1 MAHVIKAHV
10 HIHHH
15 IQHLSV
21 FGRLHKQ
28 ASQIAVQRVEHR
40 SDRIHNYEQSV
51 PFKRMQS
58 HAAEHEHNAV
68 VRHDVGPVQSN
79 QCRRVPA
86 YRRQQS
92 ILFGTAA
99 SGFALGCTAVLAHA
113 EYWLLQSARVRVKSG
128 TGSMPGGLGAIL
140 RHQLSTIIMLCS
152 LLPRRNQPHA
162 HRCVITLCCSDA
174 GVFCHM
180 QRWHER
186 R

>member
-113 EYWLLQSARVRVKSG
+113 EYWLLQSARVRVRVAPDRCRVGWVRYFATNCQPS
-128 TGSMPGGLGAIL
+128 SCSAAYFRAAIS
-140 RHQLSTIIMLCS
+140 HTHI
-152 LLPRRNQPHA
+152 
-162 HRCVITLCCSDA
+162 V
-174 GVFCHM
+174 V
-180 QRWHER
+180 
-186 R
+186 